1 MADFLKVDK
10 NGDVRKL
17 DGTPTGVSQ
26 APAKSV
32 AQKEQDALNDPVAA
46 LVDKYKIPQEIV
58 GKVMSRKDTI
68 GSIIQ
73 ANLDGLQR
81 DYIMEK
87 YYNKQLIIATAGSQ
101 VWRQQLGVIQ
111 QSIKGKVAIVEYLT
125 PLYLEL
131 E

>member
-1 MADFLKVDK
+1 
-10 NGDVRKL
+10 
-17 DGTPTGVSQ
+17 
-26 APAKSV
+26 
-32 AQKEQDALNDPVAA
+32 LNDPCQA
-46 LVDKYKIPQEIV
+46 LVDKYQIPQEIV

-87 YYNKQLIIATAGSQ
+87 YYSKQLIISTAQSQ

-125 PLYLEL
+125 PLYREL